1 MKSAGAIV
9 FTIKDGQILYLILK
23 HVKTGIHWGFPKGRM
38 EEGESEK
45 EAALREIKEET
56 GMEKLI
62 FLDGFRGKEKY
73 SFERKSD
80 GVMIDKTV
88 SYFLME
94 ADIGEVNL
102 SVEHSEYIWAT
113 FNEAFLKLEKENPRE
128 LLKMADDKIR
138 LCKDFKQHG
147 L

>member
-1 MKSAGAIV
+1 
-9 FTIKDGQILYLILK
+9 
-23 HVKTGIHWGFPKGRM
+23 M

-45 EAALREIKEET
+45 ETALREVREET
-56 GMEKLI
+56 SMEKLI
-62 FLDGFRGKEKY
+62 FLDGFKGEEKY

-113 FNEAFLKLEKENPRE
+113 FKEAFLKLEKENLRE
-128 LLKMADDKIR
+128 LLKMADNKIR
-138 LCKDFKQHG
+138 SCRDFKHYG
-147 L
+147 P